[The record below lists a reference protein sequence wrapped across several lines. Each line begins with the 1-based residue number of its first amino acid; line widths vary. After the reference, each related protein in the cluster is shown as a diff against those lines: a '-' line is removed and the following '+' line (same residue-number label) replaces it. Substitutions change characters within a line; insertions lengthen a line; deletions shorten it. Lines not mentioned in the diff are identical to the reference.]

1 MKPTWQEIVS
11 MKADYSHLEIR
22 IAQGRA
28 MDHINGIVR
37 WHVRSLAQQ
46 LRFYRAKSLTGE
58 K

>member
-1 MKPTWQEIVS
+1 